1 MVSVKN
7 TGLGGGGGRRGKKKE
22 LRWQELTINLKIF
35 DGHKQTPRGVV
46 LAGKLLEVEG
56 FPEVSTGAAICK
68 EVVVERVELVWVRK
82 TDVGVEEREA
92 RD

>member
-1 MVSVKN
+1 M
-7 TGLGGGGGRRGKKKE
+7 GGEGGKKE

-68 EVVVERVELVWVRK
+68 EVVVVERVELVWARK
-82 TDVGVEEREA
+82 TDVGVGEREA